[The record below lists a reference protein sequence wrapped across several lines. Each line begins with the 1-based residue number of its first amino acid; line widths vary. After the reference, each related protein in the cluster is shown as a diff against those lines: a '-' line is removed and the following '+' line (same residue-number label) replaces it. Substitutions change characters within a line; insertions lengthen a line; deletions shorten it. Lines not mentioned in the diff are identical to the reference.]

1 MGVVKE
7 FFDQF
12 SRVTDILNLGRLIF
26 YTAAGALIVF
36 PAFMT
41 GRLLIEPSTSISGQM
56 AGAGAALAKGPV
68 QAVLFLASMVV
79 GFLIATAG
87 FPVVLD
93 GLSDEIRRQMAQ
105 EAVGSAS
112 YSFPRNYPLLRSKS
126 DDDYAAWLISEY
138 YRYVEIATYIPLGA
152 IGGLVLAAL
161 YLLLFLL
168 KDSARPGAAGLTSAH
183 LAFLVVLTTLALI
196 RYWLWPEVW
205 AKRVVVP
212 TIRTYLSAK
221 KNLIDGVNDERAR
234 AAQRAASKPV

>member
-7 FFDQF
+7 IFDQF
-12 SRVTDILNLGRLIF
+12 GKVTDILNLGRLIF
-26 YTAAGALIVF
+26 YTVAGALVVL
-36 PAFMT
+36 PAYMI
-41 GRLLIEPSTSISGQM
+41 GRLITQPAASLSAQM
-56 AGAGAALAKGPV
+56 ASGADTLA
-68 QAVLFLASMVV
+68 QASTAGVVFLASIVV

-87 FPVVLD
+87 FPIVLE

-105 EAVGSAS
+105 ETGTNK
-112 YSFPRNYPLLRSKS
+112 YSFPRNYPLLRHKT

-152 IGGLVLAAL
+152 IVGLALTGLYVLIAL
-161 YLLLFLL
+161 LQ
-168 KDSARPGAAGLTSAH
+168 STTGPGAAGVTGSH
-183 LAFLVVLTTLALI
+183 VAFLAILVALVLI

-221 KNLIDGVNDERAR
+221 KNLIDGVNDDRERTR
-234 AAQRAASKPV
+234 NQQPGKPA